1 MDNQAFRFLHD
12 KKTSNSYLP
21 QNVHGLPLDKYEH
34 LKFKKGEIIFLPEQ
48 ISNKIYFILE
58 GKIKM
63 GIYLDTGREITQS
76 ILSKGKIFGE
86 LSIIGAEKNNQF
98 ASAYRDSIICA
109 IPTEEVKLMMKHNS
123 NLNFFLMEKI
133 GSKLLKREQQ
143 LESLTFKNSRTRIIE
158 FLIDLA
164 QNNGIQVGYERL
176 VNNFYL
182 HSEIADM
189 TATSRQSVT
198 TILNEL
204 RRKKLLIFNRKRML
218 IRDMDNLSA
227 ELLVN

>member
-1 MDNQAFRFLHD
+1 MDNQAFRFLQNER
-12 KKTSNSYLP
+12 TSNSYLP
-21 QNVHGLPLDKYEH
+21 QSIHGLHLDKYEH
-34 LKFKKGEIIFLPEQ
+34 QKFKKGEIIFLPEQ
-48 ISNKIYFILE
+48 PSNKVYFILE
-58 GKIKM
+58 GKVKM
-63 GIYLDTGREITQS
+63 GIYLDSGREITQS

-86 LSIIGAEKNNQF
+86 LSLIGSEKNHQF
-98 ASAYRDSIICA
+98 ASAYRDSTICA
-109 IPTEEVKLMMKHNS
+109 IPTEEVKLMMKNNS

-133 GSKLLKREQQ
+133 GSKLLKKEQQ
-143 LESLTFKNSRTRIIE
+143 LESLIFKNSRTRIIE

-182 HSEIADM
+182 HSEIADL
-189 TATSRQSVT
+189 TATSRQTVT

-227 ELLVN
+227 ELSVN

>member
-1 MDNQAFRFLHD
+1 MDNQAFRFLQN
-12 KKTSNSYLP
+12 KKTSNSFLP
-21 QNVHGLPLDKYEH
+21 QNVHGLHLDKYEH
-34 LKFKKGEIIFLPEQ
+34 QKLKKGDIIFLSEQ
-48 ISNKIYFILE
+48 PSNKIYFILE
-58 GKIKM
+58 GKVKM
-63 GIYLDTGREITQS
+63 GIYLDSGREITQS

-86 LSIIGAEKNNQF
+86 LSLIGAEKTNQF
-98 ASAYRDSIICA
+98 ASAYRDSTICA
-109 IPTEEVKLMMKHNS
+109 IPTKEVKLMMNNNS
-123 NLNFFLMEKI
+123 DLNFFLMEKI
-133 GSKLLKREQQ
+133 GTKLLQREQQ

-158 FLIDLA
+158 FLLDLA
-164 QNNGIQVGYERL
+164 KNNGIQVGYERL

-189 TATSRQSVT
+189 TATSRQTVT

-227 ELLVN
+227 ELSVN